1 MGLAPVAGRA
11 FGLVVLCVLAWQIAA
26 RGLDFFRAGTF
37 LRFIHGV
44 DLIIHEAGHTFFLVF
59 GQFLHVLGGS
69 LLEVAVPALCAVHF
83 FRQRQP
89 ASLAVALFW
98 TGESITDVAIYMA
111 DARTMALPL
120 VGGGH
125 HDWNYLLGTLGL
137 LGAAGLLGTLTYG
150 LGVLIILGALAV
162 LAVDLVLAWNRAVA
176 GRQE

>member
-1 MGLAPVAGRA
+1 M
-11 FGLVVLCVLAWQIAA
+11 
-26 RGLDFFRAGTF
+26 
-37 LRFIHGV
+37 
-44 DLIIHEAGHTFFLVF
+44 
-59 GQFLHVLGGS
+59 
-69 LLEVAVPALCAVHF
+69 
-83 FRQRQP
+83 
-89 ASLAVALFW
+89 ALFW

-150 LGVLIILGALAV
+150 LGVVIILCALAV
-162 LAVDLVLAWNRAVA
+162 LAMDLVVAWNRAAA

>member
-11 FGLVVLCVLAWQIAA
+11 CGLVVLCVLAWQIAA
-26 RGLDFFRAGTF
+26 RGLDFFRAGTV

-111 DARTMALPL
+111 DAKKQALPL
-120 VGGGH
+120 LGGDGTV
-125 HDWNYLLGTLGL
+125 HDWNYLFGQLHL
-137 LGAAGLLGTLTYG
+137 LGWAPSLARLTFGVGILLIT
-150 LGVLIILGALAV
+150 GALVIVA
-162 LAVDLVLAWNRAVA
+162 NETYRASQRA
-176 GRQE
+176 ART